1 MMAEITVM
9 DFNAKER
16 PQWCPGC
23 GNFGIM
29 TALRSAL
36 AELGIPP
43 HMSVISSG
51 IGCSSKMPHYVR
63 TYGFEGLHGRS
74 LPVASGIKLANH
86 KLNVIAE
93 GGDGDGY
100 GIGMGHFQHIMRRN
114 YDLTYIVHN
123 NQLYALTTGQA
134 SPTSQLGMKTK
145 TTPYGVVETPF
156 NPIASAIL
164 GGATFVSRAFAGD
177 TAHLKEILKQAIKH
191 RGFALVDVMQPC
203 VTFNKLNTYE
213 FFTKR
218 CYKLEEQMPK
228 HDIGDRGQA
237 LEKAFEPEKTNFEKI
252 PIGVF
257 YKTERATYEDT
268 LPQIKDKALVDY
280 DVSDVDISGAY
291 EDMI

>member
-1 MMAEITVM
+1 MMAELTIN

-23 GNFGIM
+23 GNFAIM
-29 TALRSAL
+29 GAIRGALLDLR
-36 AELGIPP
+36 IPP
-43 HMSVISSG
+43 HQTVISSG

-63 TYGFEGLHGRS
+63 TYGFEGLHGRT

-86 KLNVIAE
+86 KLNVIAV

-114 YDLTYIVHN
+114 YDLTYIVHD
-123 NQLYALTTGQA
+123 NQIYGLTTGQA

-156 NPIASAIL
+156 NPVASAIL
-164 GGATFVSRAFAGD
+164 GGATFVSRVFAGD
-177 TAHLKEILKQAIKH
+177 MAHMKGILMQAMAH

-218 CYKLEEQMPK
+218 CYKLDSEVKK
-228 HDIGDRGQA
+228 HDPSDRLA
-237 LEKAFEPEKTNFEKI
+237 AIEKALEPEKTNYERI
-252 PIGVF
+252 PLGVF
-257 YKTERATYEDT
+257 YKVDRPIYEDS
-268 LPQIKDKALVDY
+268 LPQIKDKALVEHDI
-280 DVSDVDISGAY
+280 SDVDISGAFK
-291 EDMI
+291 DMM

>member
-1 MMAEITVM
+1 MMAGLTVN

-23 GNFGIM
+23 GNFAIM
-29 TALRSAL
+29 GAIRGALL
-36 AELGIPP
+36 ELGIPP
-43 HMSVISSG
+43 HQTVISSG

-63 TYGFEGLHGRS
+63 TYGFESLHGRA

-86 KLNVIAE
+86 KLNVIAV

-114 YDLTYIVHN
+114 YDLAYIVHD
-123 NQLYALTTGQA
+123 NQIYGLTTGQA

-164 GGATFVSRAFAGD
+164 GGATFVSRVFAGD
-177 TAHLKEILKQAIKH
+177 MAHMKEVVKQAIAH

-218 CYKLEEQMPK
+218 CYKLETGNK
-228 HDIGDRGQA
+228 DHDPGDRLSAIAKA
-237 LEKAFEPEKTNFEKI
+237 LEPERTDYERI
-252 PIGVF
+252 PLGVF
-257 YKTERATYEDT
+257 YKVDRPVYEDS
-268 LPQIKDKALVDY
+268 LPQIKDKALVERDP
-280 DVSDVDISGAY
+280 SDVDISGVFK
-291 EDMI
+291 DMM